1 MKNQYFGDIKDLFKF
16 DFIEWAIQRIPAL
29 GRFVYISMLTAND
42 NRSHGSKLDCKG
54 RAGAHNI
61 ELMNHLAK
69 CVSEGRRDI
78 SEIVGYFDS
87 QGIPVVICQQGV
99 HLTHKT
105 RGDYFA
111 GIDQGLLEH
120 SLILVDPDVGLE
132 VKNSGAKH
140 LLYEE
145 AADLFERMSEDSILM
160 IFQHFRHE
168 KHSLTINN
176 VSSQLEAACG
186 QRPLWICDS
195 EVVFFLLAKDPD
207 MEQELAATVAEYRGR
222 YPKLKAID
230 LGESDR
236 VTATQLGAIAENLV
250 ATCLIIE
257 SGGRLSPFRPFADDR
272 GIDLLVYDKVTGR
285 ALPIQIKSRT
295 KTLNRFPKRVRFN
308 VQRVTFNEDQDAY
321 VLGVLIDPGEVAW
334 SVKRAWLIP
343 VSELPGVASQDSKLF
358 KVTPS
363 MDMSSRDK
371 YSAYRCK
378 SMAEVTSRLLNALND

>member
-16 DFIEWAIQRIPAL
+16 DFIEWTIQRIPAID
-29 GRFVYISMLTAND
+29 RFTYISMLTANES
-42 NRSHGSKLDCKG
+42 RSHGSKLDCKG
-54 RAGAHNI
+54 RAGAQNT
-61 ELMNHLAK
+61 ELTNHLAK

-78 SEIVGYFDS
+78 SEIVRYFDFH
-87 QGIPVVICQQGV
+87 GIPVVIYKQGV
-99 HLTHKT
+99 HFTHKG
-105 RGDYFA
+105 RDDYFA
-111 GIDQGLLEH
+111 GIDLGLLEH
-120 SLILVDPDVGLE
+120 SLIFVDPDVGLE
-132 VKNSGAKH
+132 VKNSSAKH
-140 LLYEE
+140 LLYKE
-145 AADLFERMSEDSILM
+145 AADLFERMSEDSIFM

-168 KHSLTINN
+168 KRSLTINS

-207 MEQELAATVAEYRGR
+207 VEQELAAAVAEYRVR
-222 YPKLKAID
+222 YPKVNSID
-230 LGESDR
+230 LGESDK

-257 SGGRLSPFRPFADDR
+257 SGGRLSPFRAFADDG

-285 ALPIQIKSRT
+285 ALPIQVKSRT
-295 KTLNRFPKRVRFN
+295 KTLNRFPKRVHFN
-308 VQRVTFNEDQDAY
+308 VRRATFNEDQDAY

-343 VSELPGVASQDSKLF
+343 VSELSSVASQDSKLF

-371 YSAYRCK
+371 YSPYRCE
-378 SMAEVTSRLLNALND
+378 SMAEVSKRLLSALND